1 MKFTKMHG
9 IGNDYVYVNAFI
21 ERVSEPA
28 RLARAMS
35 DRFTGVGSDGLIL
48 IGPSPAADARM
59 EMYNAD
65 GSRGRMCGNGIRCV
79 AKYVV
84 EHGIAAGPELGI
96 DTDAGIRSVSCQ
108 LSGGKVES
116 VRVNMGPPLLAPL
129 DIPVTV
135 EGDRVVDRGMN
146 IGGKVYPVTCVSMGN
161 PHAVVFVDDPDAI
174 ELPIVGPAFERAP
187 QFPESVNAHFAS
199 ALSRTHVVARTWER
213 GSGATRACG
222 TGACAIGVAG
232 VLTDRT
238 ERCITVSL
246 PGGDL
251 QIEWADDGCVYMTG
265 PAVEV
270 FTGDWTEG

>member
-21 ERVSEPA
+21 ERVSEPT

-48 IGPSPAADARM
+48 ISPSPAADARM

-84 EHGIAAGPELGI
+84 EHGIAAGPELRI

-116 VRVNMGPPLLAPL
+116 VRVNMGPPILAPL

-135 EGDRVVDRGMN
+135 EGDRVVDRDMN

-174 ELPIVGPAFERAP
+174 ELPIVGPAFEHAP
-187 QFPESVNAHFAS
+187 QFPESVNAHFAR

-238 ERCITVSL
+238 ERCINVSL